1 MFINIVFTNE
11 LLFRLK
17 MIESPL
23 CTFCKQEI
31 ESIEHLFFY
40 CNVTKSF
47 WEVFCS
53 ILLEPL
59 ERSLAEVLIPSI
71 TERNCSPTEWD
82 LLELPV
88 AVGWTGVFKPGR
100 ECR

>member
-23 CTFCKQEI
+23 CTFCKREI

-40 CNVTKSF
+40 CNVTKTF

-53 ILLEPL
+53 WL
-59 ERSLAEVLIPSI
+59 S
-71 TERNCSPTEWD
+71 NCNISTQSFTIIDINVWNVKYRRRLYYTKSSNTD
-82 LLELPV
+82 S
-88 AVGWTGVFKPGR
+88 
-100 ECR
+100 